1 MKPNNKLILAFGILG
16 LLVAVLLSPL
26 YSAATDSVTTNPISL
41 KICHEVGT
49 INVRIAFTCKSNE
62 EDILYQLVGPEGPRG
77 LGYADT
83 FSQSE
88 AVVSTGEKIFNVSSV
103 GSFAVGMRV
112 RIIAE
117 TGPYKATEFYLASPI
132 AYLEGIITDIAGKSI
147 TVNVDSFSGLGS
159 FSNWQFT
166 VAGNVGATGA
176 TGATGAQGI
185 KGDKGDKGDTGS
197 QGATGSSGAAGATGA
212 TGSTGAT
219 GATGST
225 GATGATG
232 STGAT
237 GATGSTGATGLT
249 TIGDF
254 ASFTSDQTQYVISNS
269 PTAVTYNGAGS
280 AQGISVANNSRI
292 TFTKAG
298 KYNIAFSFQLSDTAK
313 TSTVDIWLR
322 KGGVDVPLTNTTVYM
337 DKNNSKYVAAWNFF
351 VDVINPVT
359 DYYQIMWYSASA
371 TSQLLYAPA
380 QTSPDIPA
388 IPSVIVTVNQVG

>member
-1 MKPNNKLILAFGILG
+1 MKPNNKLILALGILG
-16 LLVAVLLSPL
+16 ILAAFLFSPI
-26 YSAATDSVTTNPISL
+26 YSSATDSVNNNPISL
-41 KICHEVGT
+41 KICHDIGT
-49 INVRIAFTCKSNE
+49 MNVRIAFTCKSNE
-62 EDILYQLVGPEGPRG
+62 EDVIYKLVGPEGPRG

-83 FSQSE
+83 FSKSE
-88 AVVSTGEKIFNVSSV
+88 ALVSTGEKIFNVTSV
-103 GSFAVGMRV
+103 GAFALGMRV

-117 TGPYKATEFYLASPI
+117 TGQYKATEIYLASPI
-132 AYLEGIITDIAGKSI
+132 AYLEGIITDIVGESI
-147 TVNVDSFSGLGS
+147 TVNVDSYSGLGS

-185 KGDKGDKGDTGS
+185 KGEKGDKGDTGS
-197 QGATGSSGAAGATGA
+197 QGATGSSGAAGAA
-212 TGSTGAT
+212 GSP
-219 GATGST
+219 
-225 GATGATG
+225 G

-254 ASFTSDQTQYVISNS
+254 ASFTSDQTQYVLSNS

-280 AQGISVANNSRI
+280 AQGISVSNNSRI
-292 TFTKAG
+292 TFTNAG

-313 TSTVDIWLR
+313 TSTVDIWIR

-337 DKNNSKYVAAWNFF
+337 DKNNSRYVAAWNFF
-351 VDVINPVT
+351 VDVVNPVT

>member
-1 MKPNNKLILAFGILG
+1 
-16 LLVAVLLSPL
+16 
-26 YSAATDSVTTNPISL
+26 
-41 KICHEVGT
+41 
-49 INVRIAFTCKSNE
+49 
-62 EDILYQLVGPEGPRG
+62 
-77 LGYADT
+77 
-83 FSQSE
+83 
-88 AVVSTGEKIFNVSSV
+88 
-103 GSFAVGMRV
+103 
-112 RIIAE
+112 
-117 TGPYKATEFYLASPI
+117 
-132 AYLEGIITDIAGKSI
+132 
-147 TVNVDSFSGLGS
+147 VNVDSYSGLGS

-185 KGDKGDKGDTGS
+185 KGEKGDKGDTGS
-197 QGATGSSGAAGATGA
+197 QGATGSSGAAGAA
-212 TGSTGAT
+212 GSP
-219 GATGST
+219 GST

-254 ASFTSDQTQYVISNS
+254 ASFTSDQTQFVLSNS

-280 AQGISVANNSRI
+280 AQGISVSNNSRI
-292 TFTKAG
+292 TFTNAG

-322 KGGVDVPLTNTTVYM
+322 KGGLDVPLTNTTVYM

-351 VDVINPVT
+351 VDVVNPAT

>member
-1 MKPNNKLILAFGILG
+1 MKPNNKLILALGILG
-16 LLVAVLLSPL
+16 ILAAFLFSPI
-26 YSAATDSVTTNPISL
+26 YSSATDSVTNNPIAL
-41 KICHEVGT
+41 KICHEVRT

-62 EDILYQLVGPEGPRG
+62 EDVLYQLVGPEGPRG

-83 FSQSE
+83 FSKSE
-88 AVVSTGEKIFNVSSV
+88 AFISTGEKIFNVSSV
-103 GSFAVGMRV
+103 GAFALGMRV

-132 AYLEGIITDIAGKSI
+132 AYLEGIITEIVGESI
-147 TVNVDSFSGLGS
+147 TVNVDSYSGLGS

-197 QGATGSSGAAGATGA
+197 QGATGSSGAAGAA
-212 TGSTGAT
+212 GSP
-219 GATGST
+219 GST

-254 ASFTSDQTQYVISNS
+254 ASFTSDQTQYVLSNS
-269 PTAVTYNGAGS
+269 PTAVTYNGAGT
-280 AQGISVANNSRI
+280 AQGISVSNNSRI
-292 TFTKAG
+292 TFTNAG

-313 TSTVDIWLR
+313 TSTVDIWIR

-337 DKNNSKYVAAWNFF
+337 DKNNSRYVAAWNFF
-351 VDVINPVT
+351 VDVVNPVT

>member
-1 MKPNNKLILAFGILG
+1 MKPNNKLILALGILG
-16 LLVAVLLSPL
+16 ILAAFLFSPI
-26 YSAATDSVTTNPISL
+26 YSSATDSVTTNPIAL
-41 KICHEVGT
+41 KICHEVRT

-62 EDILYQLVGPEGPRG
+62 EDVLYQLVGPEGPRG
-77 LGYADT
+77 LGFADT

-88 AVVSTGEKIFNVSSV
+88 AVVSTGEKIFNVTSV
-103 GSFAVGMRV
+103 GAFALAMRV

-132 AYLEGIITDIAGKSI
+132 AYLEGTITDIVGKSI
-147 TVNVDSFSGLGS
+147 TVNVDSYLGLGS

-185 KGDKGDKGDTGS
+185 KGEKGDKGDTGS
-197 QGATGSSGAAGATGA
+197 QGATGSSGAAGAA
-212 TGSTGAT
+212 GSP
-219 GATGST
+219 GST

-254 ASFTSDQTQYVISNS
+254 ASFTSDQTQYVLSNS
-269 PTAVTYNGAGS
+269 PTAVTYNGAGT
-280 AQGISVANNSRI
+280 AQGISVSNNSRI
-292 TFTKAG
+292 TFTNAG

-313 TSTVDIWLR
+313 TSTVDIWIR

-337 DKNNSKYVAAWNFF
+337 DKNNSRYVAAWNFF
-351 VDVINPVT
+351 VDVVNPVT